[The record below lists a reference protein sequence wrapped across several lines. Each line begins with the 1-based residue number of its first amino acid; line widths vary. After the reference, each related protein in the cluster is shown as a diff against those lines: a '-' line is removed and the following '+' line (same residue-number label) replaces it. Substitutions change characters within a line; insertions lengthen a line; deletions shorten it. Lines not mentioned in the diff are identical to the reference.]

1 MPRPGRNRPRCGR
14 DGSVRL
20 ALQTVRDA
28 DIAACWP
35 WASLPRAPSEPLPAE
50 PDGAGGSLYHDLRE
64 QSVKAPGEAVWRVIE
79 GIGEEHGW
87 NAWPLAWAVRG
98 CLDRAAGGARM
109 RRGRR
114 DPDHLR
120 PGDALD
126 FWRVEAIEPGH
137 LLRLRAEMKLPG
149 LAGIVTRRTCRAD
162 GLPAARLVP
171 FTWPG
176 RPPLLA
182 RVAATA
188 CHRLWR
194 HGPQHHP
201 GSQHTRALPLR
212 AQIVLDSRHGCRGA
226 PCAAAIARSAG
237 LRGLLEVTG
246 AGRDLCPYRS
256 PRWPGQPG
264 SGVGAEGE

>member
-1 MPRPGRNRPRCGR
+1 MNRVGRLEEIPPESREVFANGI
-14 DGSVRL
+14 SVCL
-20 ALQTVRDA
+20 AGQQLWITTKR
-28 DIAACWP
+28 AA
-35 WASLPRAPSEPLPAE
+35 RAPICASATSRGPAL
-50 PDGAGGSLYHDLRE
+50 AGGRSP
-64 QSVKAPGEAVWRVIE
+64 SMAASGAV
-79 GIGEEHGW
+79 
-87 NAWPLAWAVRG
+87 A
-98 CLDRAAGGARM
+98 
-109 RRGRR
+109 GRR

-126 FWRVEAIEPGH
+126 FWRAEAIEPGH

-149 LAGIVTRRTCRAD
+149 LAGIVSTRTCRAD

-182 RVAATA
+182 RVAVTA

-194 HGPQHHP
+194 HGSQHHP

-212 AQIVLDSRHGCRGA
+212 AQMVLDSGHGCRGA

-237 LRGLLEVTG
+237 LRGLLEVAG
-246 AGRDLCPYRS
+246 AGRGPLPLQVA
-256 PRWPGQPG
+256 PLAG
-264 SGVGAEGE
+264 SAW